1 MRWSGKPLSRSYGRG
16 GAHRAAMGGEGLYR
30 GVSKTLT
37 SQAFGLGPSSP
48 AKSGRGVLV
57 GGLALLLAACATNPS
72 SPVYDMVIRGGTIYD
87 GGGGAPYRGDVAIK
101 GDRIAYVG
109 PRLDGGGRAEID
121 ASGLAVAPG
130 FVNMLSWANET
141 LIADP
146 KGQSD
151 IRQGVTL
158 EVMGEGES
166 MGPWNEAMKRL
177 ETQRQGDIRYEIEWT
192 SLGDYL
198 SWLERKGVSP
208 NVASFVGATTVR
220 VHELGEGDVD
230 PTPAQLDRM
239 RALVRVAMNEG
250 AMGVGSSLIYA
261 PAYFAETPE
270 LIALA
275 TEAGQC
281 GGLYISHMR
290 DEGPKLLE
298 AIDELVAISAASGAP
313 AEIYHFKQSGKS
325 NWGKVE
331 AAIAR
336 VEAARARGLRITA
349 DMYTYAASSTGL
361 DAAMPLWV
369 QEGGIE
375 AWVGRLKDPALR
387 ARALGEMR
395 AGTVS
400 ENSDLVVREP
410 SKVLLLGFKSAAL
423 KPLTGRTLE
432 EVAKERGKSPEE
444 TAADLIVEDNSRIQV
459 AYFSMSEDNVRR
471 EVALPWM
478 SFGSD
483 ASAQAPEG
491 VFLKSSTHP
500 RAYGNFARV
509 LGKYARDEKVV
520 TLQEA
525 VRRMTSFPAGN
536 LGLKDRGAL
545 RAGHFA
551 DLALFDPA
559 AIRDNA
565 AFASP
570 QRYATG
576 MRHVFVNGVQVL
588 RDGEHTGATPGR
600 FVRGPGW
607 GKCRAN

>member
-1 MRWSGKPLSRSYGRG
+1 MRHL
-16 GAHRAAMGGEGLYR
+16 
-30 GVSKTLT
+30 V
-37 SQAFGLGPSSP
+37 P
-48 AKSGRGVLV
+48 A
-57 GGLALLLAACATNPS
+57 LALLLAACATMPAA
-72 SPVYDMVIRGGTIYD
+72 PGYDTVIRGGTIYD
-87 GGGGAPYRGDVAIK
+87 GSGGAPYVGDVGLR

-109 PRLDGGGRAEID
+109 PHADGAARTEVD
-121 ASGLAVAPG
+121 ARGLAIAPG
-130 FVNMLSWANET
+130 FINMLSWANEA

-146 KGQSD
+146 KGQGD

-166 MGPWNEAMKRL
+166 MGPWSDEMKRL
-177 ETQRQGDIRYEIEWT
+177 ETQRQSDIRYPIEWT

-198 SWLERKGVSP
+198 THLETKGISP

-239 RALVRVAMNEG
+239 RALVREAMNEG

-270 LIALA
+270 LVALA
-275 TEAGQC
+275 SEAGKC

-290 DEGPKLLE
+290 DEGPKLIE
-298 AIDELVAISAASGAP
+298 AIDELVEISASSGAP

-325 NWGKVE
+325 NWGKLE

-336 VEAARARGLRITA
+336 VEAARARGLRISA

-361 DAAMPLWV
+361 DAAMPLWI
-369 QEGGIE
+369 QAGGIE
-375 AWVGRLKDPALR
+375 AWVERLKDPKQR
-387 ARALGEMR
+387 ARALAEMR
-395 AGTVS
+395 SGTVS

-410 SKVLLLGFKSAAL
+410 DKVLLLGFKTAAL
-423 KPLTGRTLE
+423 KPLTGKTLRE
-432 EVAKERGKSPEE
+432 AAAMRGKSPEE
-444 TAADLIVEDNSRIQV
+444 TAADLIVEDGTRIQV

-483 ASAQAPEG
+483 ASSQAPEG

-509 LGKYARDEKVV
+509 LGKFARDEKVL

-525 VRRMTSFPAGN
+525 VRRLASLPAAN
-536 LGLKDRGAL
+536 LGLTDRGAL
-545 RAGHFA
+545 KPGYFA
-551 DLALFDPA
+551 DLAIFDPA
-559 AIRDNA
+559 TIRDNA
-565 AFASP
+565 TFAQP
-570 QRYATG
+570 QQYATG

-588 RDGEHTGATPGR
+588 RDGEHSGATPGR

-607 GKCRAN
+607 HKCPA

>member
-1 MRWSGKPLSRSYGRG
+1 MNRFL
-16 GAHRAAMGGEGLYR
+16 A
-30 GVSKTLT
+30 
-37 SQAFGLGPSSP
+37 
-48 AKSGRGVLV
+48 
-57 GGLALLLAACATNPS
+57 GLALLLAACATAPS
-72 SPVYDMVIRGGTIYD
+72 APAYDVAIRGGTVYD
-87 GGGGAPYRGDVAIK
+87 GGGGAPYRGDVGLR

-109 PRLDGGGRAEID
+109 PRLDAPARAEID
-121 ASGLAVAPG
+121 AAGLAVAPG
-130 FVNMLSWANET
+130 FINMLSWANES
-141 LIADP
+141 LIEDP
-146 KGQSD
+146 RGQSD

-166 MGPWNEAMKRL
+166 MGPWSDEMKRL
-177 ETQRQGDIRYEIEWT
+177 ETQRQGDIRYKIEWT

-198 SWLERKGVSP
+198 AWLEEKGVSP

-230 PTPAQLDRM
+230 PTPAQLERM
-239 RALVRVAMNEG
+239 RALVRAAMNEG

-275 TEAGQC
+275 EEAGKC
-281 GGLYISHMR
+281 GGMYISHIR

-325 NWGKVE
+325 NWGKID

-375 AWVGRLKDPALR
+375 AWVARLKDPALR
-387 ARALGEMR
+387 ARALAEMR
-395 AGTVS
+395 SGRVS

-410 SKVLLLGFKSAAL
+410 SKVLLLGFKTTAL
-423 KPLTGRTLE
+423 KPLTGKTLE
-432 EVAKERGKSPEE
+432 EVARTRGKSPEE
-444 TAADLIVEDNSRIQV
+444 TAADLVVEDNSRIQV

-500 RAYGNFARV
+500 RAYGNFARL
-509 LGKYARDEKVV
+509 LGRYVRDERVL

-525 VRRMTSFPAGN
+525 VRRATALPAAN
-536 LGLKDRGAL
+536 LGLEDRGAL
-545 RAGHFA
+545 KPGHFA
-551 DLALFDPA
+551 DLAIFDPA
-559 AIRDNA
+559 TIRDNA
-565 AFASP
+565 TFAQP
-570 QRYATG
+570 QLYATG

-607 GKCRAN
+607 RKCPAN